1 MAKWRGG
8 SAALQ
13 PMLASTDVPP
23 VAQHGLLYEP
33 KYDGIRAIV
42 ELGPI
47 VRIYSRNG
55 IDKSAQFPAIVGALE
70 SIARAVK
77 SPMILDGEIV
87 AIDPKG
93 RPLGFGRIQHRIGV
107 TGDSDI
113 ARAEREQPAAL
124 VVFDLL
130 RDDDEDLRGK
140 GLAERRLSLQV
151 RLGKYLKLGA
161 KYTAKD
167 LVRISEIVADDGT
180 KMLAR
185 AKKEGWE
192 GLIVKDGQSLYHS
205 GRRTPAWR
213 KLKILQQQEFV
224 IGGYTAPRQSR
235 THFGSVLVGYRKGR
249 DLIFAGSVG
258 TGFTQDELDR
268 LAKLFAARRA
278 TGSPFA
284 NRVVSN
290 EAPHW
295 LRPDL
300 LCEVKFIEWTDDG
313 LLRQPVYLG
322 LRDDKDSASVVRE
335 TAAKAPASRA
345 PRPSRSP
352 VKGTAASSSA
362 LIEKL
367 AELERA
373 KRDGEIELSDG
384 HRLRVTNLAKVLWP
398 AIGATKGELLR
409 YYAEVAPLILP
420 AVDDRPLVMKR
431 SPNGVEKPYFYQQR
445 HPEPAP
451 AGVRRETL
459 DEDID
464 PIEEDGN
471 GGQPRLIGGAMTTLL
486 YMSQLAAISQDP
498 WFSRVSDPLHMDY
511 AAIDL
516 DPGDDATFE
525 DVVDVARWVHDELER
540 LHIPSVPKTSGSS
553 GLHIYI
559 PLPKKTT
566 YETGQLLCHLVATLV
581 ATKHPKQA
589 TIERMV
595 RKRATSQVYVDY
607 LQNIIGKTLATA
619 YSARASDYAGVSTP
633 LRWTEVTRRLDPR
646 DFTIRTAPERFAEVG
661 DLWKP
666 LRTMTP
672 VNIARVLE
680 TLQ

>member
-1 MAKWRGG
+1 MPKWRE
-8 SAALQ
+8 APAHVR
-13 PMLASTDVPP
+13 PMLASTDEPP
-23 VAQHGLLYEP
+23 VAQHGLVYEP
-33 KYDGIRAIV
+33 KYDGIRALV
-42 ELGPI
+42 DLGGDRE

-55 IDKSAQFPAIVGALE
+55 HDKTAQFPAIAKALAAIGARLD
-70 SIARAVK
+70 A
-77 SPMILDGEIV
+77 PLLLDGEIV
-87 AIDPKG
+87 AISHRG
-93 RPLGFGRIQHRIGV
+93 APLGFQQIQHRIALL
-107 TGDSDI
+107 GDAEI
-113 ARAEREQPAAL
+113 ARAERDQPAAIIL
-124 VVFDLL
+124 FDIL
-130 RDDDEDLRGK
+130 RDGDDDVRGLPLAARRLLLQERVEDLVDLRAVGK
-140 GLAERRLSLQV
+140 LVRLSELA
-151 RLGKYLKLGA
+151 L
-161 KYTAKD
+161 
-167 LVRISEIVADDGT
+167 DDGT

-185 AKKEGWE
+185 AKKDGWE

-213 KLKILQQQEFV
+213 KLKLLQQQEFV

-235 THFGSVLVGYRKGR
+235 THFGSVLVGYRKGK

-258 TGFTQDELDR
+258 TGFTQQELDR
-268 LAKLFAARRA
+268 LAKLFADRLVSH
-278 TGSPFA
+278 SPFT

-290 EAPHW
+290 ESPHFVH
-295 LRPDL
+295 PDL
-300 LCEVKFIEWTDDG
+300 VCEVKFIEWTDEG

-322 LRDDKDSASVVRE
+322 LRDDKRAVAVVRE
-335 TAAKAPASRA
+335 VPAARKKPKKVPAP
-345 PRPSRSP
+345 PE
-352 VKGTAASSSA
+352 A
-362 LIEKL
+362 LMAKL
-367 AELERA
+367 EELERT
-373 KRDGEIELSDG
+373 KRDGEIELPDG
-384 HRLRVTNLAKVLWP
+384 HKLRVTNLAKVLWP
-398 AIGATKGELLR
+398 KIGATKGELLR
-409 YYAEVAPLILP
+409 YYVQVAPMLLP

-431 SPNGVEKPYFYQQR
+431 SPNGVEKPFFYQQR

-471 GGQPRLIGGAMTTLL
+471 GGQPRLIGGSLATLL

-516 DPGDDATFE
+516 DPGDDARFT

-540 LHIPSVPKTSGSS
+540 LHIPAVPKTSGSS

-559 PLPKKTT
+559 PLPKGTS

-581 ATKHPKQA
+581 TSKHPKQA

-595 RKRATSQVYVDY
+595 RKRARSHIYVDY

-633 LRWTEVTRRLDPR
+633 LKWAEVTHHLDPR
-646 DFTIRTAPERFAEVG
+646 DFTIRTAPERFNEVG

-666 LRTMTP
+666 LRMMKP
-672 VNIARVLE
+672 VNIQRVLE
-680 TLQ
+680 KLL